1 MNPEEIIQAY
11 ENGKRELEPLLEK
24 MGWKSWLGVAELGL
38 VLQSDIVTFLQDKL
52 SPAESKVLDLVKK
65 RIAGEIDLDSIEEAL
80 VVARTPETR
89 DLALEGRLRME
100 RGLVHF
106 ENGQIEDAR
115 DDLTW
120 AETRLKSVAKAS
132 RDHDISLLNKAAFH
146 ISIDEPMMALHVHGE
161 ISRKSGHAN
170 ETIAISRIQAARIHL
185 AFGHI
190 FDAARCAFNAH
201 AHAMIAKQIELAVE
215 SGAIFV
221 EISSGFISDEAEK
234 FADQIAEA
242 KPLSAGEAAPIL
254 QVHPEDVF
262 GVLEWCIENTTEGY
276 TGQERPDLRALVML
290 AKRLDR
296 TELFTDL
303 LSSPQEVEDALLAAL
318 CASICEGDSAKIWTE
333 RVSEIMTLK
342 EV

>member
-1 MNPEEIIQAY
+1 MNPEEIIHAF
-11 ENGKRELEPLLEK
+11 ENGERELEPLLEK

-38 VLQSDIVTFLQDKL
+38 IMDSDIVTFLEEKL

-65 RIAGEIDLDSIEEAL
+65 RIAGEINLDSIEEAL
-80 VVARTPETR
+80 VVARKPETR

-106 ENGQIEDAR
+106 ENGQIEEAR

-146 ISIDEPMMALHVHGE
+146 LSIDEPMMALHVHGE

-170 ETIAISRIQAARIHL
+170 ETLAISRIQAARIHL
-185 AFGHI
+185 AFGHV

-221 EISSGFISDEAEK
+221 EISSGFINDEAEK
-234 FADQIAEA
+234 FADQVAES
-242 KPLSAGEAAPIL
+242 KPLSAGETAPTL
-254 QVHPEDVF
+254 QVHPDDVF
-262 GVLEWCIENTTEGY
+262 GVLEWCIENTKEGY
-276 TGQERPDLRALVML
+276 SGEERPDLRALVML
-290 AKRLDR
+290 TKRLDR
-296 TELFTDL
+296 QDLFADL
-303 LSSPQEVEDALLAAL
+303 LSSPSEVEDALLAAL
-318 CASICEGDSAKIWTE
+318 CASISEGDASTMWTE
-333 RVSEIMTLK
+333 RVTEIMTLK
-342 EV
+342 DV

>member
-11 ENGKRELEPLLEK
+11 ENGERELEPLLEK

>member
-1 MNPEEIIQAY
+1 MNPEEIIHAY
-11 ENGKRELEPLLEK
+11 ENGERELEPLLEK

-38 VLQSDIVTFLQDKL
+38 IMQSEIVTFLQDKL
-52 SPAESKVLDLVKK
+52 TPAESKVLELVKK
-65 RIAGEIDLDSIEEAL
+65 RIAGEIDLNSIEKAL
-80 VVARTPETR
+80 EIARSPDTR

-106 ENGQIEDAR
+106 ENGQIEEAR

-146 ISIDEPMMALHVHGE
+146 LSIDEPMMALHVHGE

-170 ETIAISRIQAARIHL
+170 ETIAISRIQASRIHL
-185 AFGHI
+185 AFGHL

-221 EISSGFISDEAEK
+221 EISSGFINEDAEK
-234 FADQIAEA
+234 FADQVAES
-242 KPLSAGEAAPIL
+242 KPLSAGETAPIL
-254 QVHPEDVF
+254 QVHPDDIF
-262 GVLEWCIENTTEGY
+262 GVLEWCIENTQDGY
-276 TGQERPDLRALVML
+276 SGEERPDLRALVML
-290 AKRLDR
+290 AKRLDKP
-296 TELFTDL
+296 ELFADL
-303 LSSPQEVEDALLAAL
+303 LSSPSEVDDALLAAL
-318 CASICEGDSAKIWTE
+318 CASISEGDSATIWTD
-333 RVSEIMTLK
+333 RVTEIMTLK
-342 EV
+342 DV

>member
-11 ENGKRELEPLLEK
+11 ENGERELEPLLEK

-38 VLQSDIVTFLQDKL
+38 VLQSDIVTFLEDKL
-52 SPAESKVLDLVKK
+52 TPAESKVLDLVKM
-65 RIAGEIDLDSIEEAL
+65 RIAGEIDLDSIEGAL

-262 GVLEWCIENTTEGY
+262 GVLEWCIENTIEGY
-276 TGQERPDLRALVML
+276 TGEERPDLRALVML

-318 CASICEGDSAKIWTE
+318 CASICEGDAAKIWTD

>member
-11 ENGKRELEPLLEK
+11 ENGERELEPLLEK

-38 VLQSDIVTFLQDKL
+38 VLQSDIVTFLEDKL
-52 SPAESKVLDLVKK
+52 TPAESKVLDLVKM
-65 RIAGEIDLDSIEEAL
+65 RIAGEIDLDSIEDAL

-106 ENGQIEDAR
+106 EKGQIEDAR

-262 GVLEWCIENTTEGY
+262 GVLEWCIENTIEGY
-276 TGQERPDLRALVML
+276 TGEERPDLRALVML

-318 CASICEGDSAKIWTE
+318 CASICEGDAAKIWTD

>member
-11 ENGKRELEPLLEK
+11 ENGERELEPLLEK

-38 VLQSDIVTFLQDKL
+38 VLQSDIVTFLEDKL
-52 SPAESKVLDLVKK
+52 TPAESKVLDLVKM

-262 GVLEWCIENTTEGY
+262 GVLEWCIENTIEGY
-276 TGQERPDLRALVML
+276 TGEERPDLRALVML

-318 CASICEGDSAKIWTE
+318 CASICEGDAAKIWTD

>member
-11 ENGKRELEPLLEK
+11 ENGERELEPLLEK

-38 VLQSDIVTFLQDKL
+38 VLQSDIVTFLEDKL
-52 SPAESKVLDLVKK
+52 TPAESKVLDLVKM
-65 RIAGEIDLDSIEEAL
+65 RIAGEIDLDSIESAL

-242 KPLSAGEAAPIL
+242 KPLSAGEAAPSL

-276 TGQERPDLRALVML
+276 YGEERPDLRTLVML
-290 AKRLDR
+290 AKRLEK
-296 TELFTDL
+296 TELFSEL
-303 LSSPQEVEDALLAAL
+303 LSAPNEVEDALLAAL
-318 CASICEGDSAKIWTE
+318 CASISEGEQAKVWTE
-333 RVSEIMTLK
+333 RVTEIMTLK

>member
-11 ENGKRELEPLLEK
+11 ENGERELEPLLEK

-38 VLQSDIVTFLQDKL
+38 VLQSDIVTFLEDKL
-52 SPAESKVLDLVKK
+52 TPAESKVLDLVKM
-65 RIAGEIDLDSIEEAL
+65 RIAGEIDLDSIERAL

-262 GVLEWCIENTTEGY
+262 GVLEWCIENTIEGY
-276 TGQERPDLRALVML
+276 TGEERPDLRALVML

-318 CASICEGDSAKIWTE
+318 CASICEGDAAKIWTD

>member
-11 ENGKRELEPLLEK
+11 ENGERELEPLLDK

-38 VLQSDIVTFLQDKL
+38 VLQSDIVAFLEDKL
-52 SPAESKVLDLVKK
+52 TPAESKVLDLVKK

-106 ENGQIEDAR
+106 ENGQIENAR

-170 ETIAISRIQAARIHL
+170 ETIAISRMQAARIHL
-185 AFGHI
+185 AFGHM

-201 AHAMIAKQIELAVE
+201 AHAMIAKQVGLAVE

-221 EISSGFISDEAEK
+221 EISSGFVSDEAEK

-242 KPLSAGEAAPIL
+242 KPLSAGESAPIL
-254 QVHPEDVF
+254 QVHSEDVF
-262 GVLEWCIENTTEGY
+262 GVLEWCIENTKEGY
-276 TGQERPDLRALVML
+276 SGEERPDLRALVML
-290 AKRLDR
+290 AKRLER
-296 TELFTDL
+296 TELFADL

-318 CASICEGDSAKIWTE
+318 CASISEGDTANIWTG
-333 RVSEIMTLK
+333 RVTEIMTLK

>member
-11 ENGKRELEPLLEK
+11 ENGERELEPLLEK

-38 VLQSDIVTFLQDKL
+38 VLQSDIVTFLEDKL
-52 SPAESKVLDLVKK
+52 TPAESKVLDLVKM
-65 RIAGEIDLDSIEEAL
+65 RIAGEIDLDSIESAL

-215 SGAIFV
+215 SGFIFV

-262 GVLEWCIENTTEGY
+262 GVLEWCIENTIEGY
-276 TGQERPDLRALVML
+276 TGEERPDPC
-290 AKRLDR
+290 
-296 TELFTDL
+296 EL
-303 LSSPQEVEDALLAAL
+303 
-318 CASICEGDSAKIWTE
+318 W
-333 RVSEIMTLK
+333 
-342 EV
+342 

>member
-11 ENGKRELEPLLEK
+11 ENGERELEPLLDK

-38 VLQSDIVTFLQDKL
+38 VLKSDIVAFLEDKL
-52 SPAESKVLDLVKK
+52 TPAESKVLDLVKK
-65 RIAGEIDLDSIEEAL
+65 RIAGEIDLDSIEGAL
-80 VVARTPETR
+80 VVARNPETR

-106 ENGQIEDAR
+106 ENGQIENAR

-170 ETIAISRIQAARIHL
+170 ETIAISRMQAARIHL
-185 AFGHI
+185 AFGHM

-201 AHAMIAKQIELAVE
+201 AHAMIAKQVGLAVE

-221 EISSGFISDEAEK
+221 EISSGFVSDEAEK

-242 KPLSAGEAAPIL
+242 KPLSAGESAPIL
-254 QVHPEDVF
+254 QVHSEDVF
-262 GVLEWCIENTTEGY
+262 GVLEWCIENTKEGY
-276 TGQERPDLRALVML
+276 SGEERPDLRALVML
-290 AKRLDR
+290 AKRLER
-296 TELFTDL
+296 TELFADL
-303 LSSPQEVEDALLAAL
+303 LSSPQEVDDALLAAL
-318 CASICEGDSAKIWTE
+318 CASISEGDTANIWTG
-333 RVSEIMTLK
+333 RVTEIMTLK

>member
-11 ENGKRELEPLLEK
+11 ENGERELEPLLEK

-38 VLQSDIVTFLQDKL
+38 VLQSDIVTFLEDKL
-52 SPAESKVLDLVKK
+52 TPAESKVLDLVKK
-65 RIAGEIDLDSIEEAL
+65 RIAGEIDIDSIEDAL

-262 GVLEWCIENTTEGY
+262 GVLEWCIENTIEGY
-276 TGQERPDLRALVML
+276 TGEERPDLRALVML

-318 CASICEGDSAKIWTE
+318 CASICEGDAAKIWTD

>member
-11 ENGKRELEPLLEK
+11 ENGERELEPLLEK

-38 VLQSDIVTFLQDKL
+38 VLQSDIVAFLQDKL

-262 GVLEWCIENTTEGY
+262 GVLEWCIENTIEGY

>member
-1 MNPEEIIQAY
+1 MNPEEIIHAF
-11 ENGKRELEPLLEK
+11 ENGERELEPLLEK

-38 VLQSDIVTFLQDKL
+38 IMDSDIVTFLEEKL

-65 RIAGEIDLDSIEEAL
+65 RIAGEINLDSIEEAL
-80 VVARTPETR
+80 VVARKPETR

-106 ENGQIEDAR
+106 ENGQIEEAR

-146 ISIDEPMMALHVHGE
+146 LSIDEPMMALHVHGE

-170 ETIAISRIQAARIHL
+170 ETLAISRIQAARIHL
-185 AFGHI
+185 AFGHV

-221 EISSGFISDEAEK
+221 EISSGFINEEAEK
-234 FADQIAEA
+234 FADQVAES
-242 KPLSAGEAAPIL
+242 KPLSAGETAPTL
-254 QVHPEDVF
+254 QVHPDDVF
-262 GVLEWCIENTTEGY
+262 GVLEWCIENTKEGY
-276 TGQERPDLRALVML
+276 SGEERPDLRALVML
-290 AKRLDR
+290 TKRLDR
-296 TELFTDL
+296 QDLFADL
-303 LSSPQEVEDALLAAL
+303 LSSPSEVEDALLAAL
-318 CASICEGDSAKIWTE
+318 CASISEGDASTMWTE
-333 RVSEIMTLK
+333 RVTEIMTLK
-342 EV
+342 DV

>member
-11 ENGKRELEPLLEK
+11 ENGERELEPLLEK

-38 VLQSDIVTFLQDKL
+38 VLQSDIVTFLEDKL
-52 SPAESKVLDLVKK
+52 TPAESKVLDLVKM
-65 RIAGEIDLDSIEEAL
+65 RIAGEIDLDSIESAL

-262 GVLEWCIENTTEGY
+262 GVLEWCIENTIEGY
-276 TGQERPDLRALVML
+276 TGEERPDLRALVML

-318 CASICEGDSAKIWTE
+318 CASICEGDAAKIWTD

>member
-11 ENGKRELEPLLEK
+11 ENGERELEPLLDK

-38 VLQSDIVTFLQDKL
+38 VLQSDIVAFLEDKL
-52 SPAESKVLDLVKK
+52 TPAESKVLDLVKK

-80 VVARTPETR
+80 VVARNPETR

-106 ENGQIEDAR
+106 ENGQIENAR

-170 ETIAISRIQAARIHL
+170 ETIAISRMQAARIHL
-185 AFGHI
+185 AFGHM

-201 AHAMIAKQIELAVE
+201 AHAMIAKQVGLAVE

-221 EISSGFISDEAEK
+221 EISSGFVSDEAEK

-242 KPLSAGEAAPIL
+242 KPLSAGESAPIL
-254 QVHPEDVF
+254 QVHSEDVF
-262 GVLEWCIENTTEGY
+262 GVLEWCIENTKEGY
-276 TGQERPDLRALVML
+276 SGEERPDLRALVML
-290 AKRLDR
+290 AKRLER
-296 TELFTDL
+296 TELFADL

-318 CASICEGDSAKIWTE
+318 CASISEGDTANIWTG
-333 RVSEIMTLK
+333 RVTEIMTLK

>member
-11 ENGKRELEPLLEK
+11 ENGERELEPLLEK

-38 VLQSDIVTFLQDKL
+38 VLQSDIVTFLEDKL
-52 SPAESKVLDLVKK
+52 TPAESKVLDLVKM
-65 RIAGEIDLDSIEEAL
+65 RIAGEIDLDSIESAL

-276 TGQERPDLRALVML
+276 TGEERPDLRALVML

-318 CASICEGDSAKIWTE
+318 CASICEGDAAKIWTD

>member
-11 ENGKRELEPLLEK
+11 ENGERELEPLLEK

-38 VLQSDIVTFLQDKL
+38 VLQSDIVTFLEDKL
-52 SPAESKVLDLVKK
+52 TPAESKVLDLVKM
-65 RIAGEIDLDSIEEAL
+65 RIAGEIDLDSIERAL

-242 KPLSAGEAAPIL
+242 KPLSAGEAAPTL

-262 GVLEWCIENTTEGY
+262 GVLEWCIENTIEGY
-276 TGQERPDLRALVML
+276 TGEERPDLRALVML

-318 CASICEGDSAKIWTE
+318 CASICEGDAAKIWTD

>member
-11 ENGKRELEPLLEK
+11 ENGERELEPLLEK

-38 VLQSDIVTFLQDKL
+38 VLQSDIVTFLEDKL
-52 SPAESKVLDLVKK
+52 TPAESKVLDLVKK
-65 RIAGEIDLDSIEEAL
+65 RIAGEIDLDSIEDAL

-234 FADQIAEA
+234 FADQITEA

-262 GVLEWCIENTTEGY
+262 GVLEWCIENTIEGY
-276 TGQERPDLRALVML
+276 TGEERPDLRALVML

-318 CASICEGDSAKIWTE
+318 CASICEGDAAKIWTD

>member
-11 ENGKRELEPLLEK
+11 ENGERELEPLLEK

-38 VLQSDIVTFLQDKL
+38 VLQSDIVTFLEDKL
-52 SPAESKVLDLVKK
+52 TPAESKVLDLVKK
-65 RIAGEIDLDSIEEAL
+65 RIAGEIDLDSIEDAL

-262 GVLEWCIENTTEGY
+262 GVLEWCIENTIEGY
-276 TGQERPDLRALVML
+276 TGEERPDLRALVML

-318 CASICEGDSAKIWTE
+318 CASICEGDAAKIWTD

>member
-1 MNPEEIIQAY
+1 VNPEEIIQAY
-11 ENGKRELEPLLEK
+11 ENGERELEPLLDK

-38 VLQSDIVTFLQDKL
+38 VLQSDIVAFLEDKL
-52 SPAESKVLDLVKK
+52 TPAESKVLDLVKK
-65 RIAGEIDLDSIEEAL
+65 RIAGEIDLDSIEGAL
-80 VVARTPETR
+80 VVARNPETR

-106 ENGQIEDAR
+106 EKGQIEDAR

>member
-1 MNPEEIIQAY
+1 MNPEEIIHAF
-11 ENGKRELEPLLEK
+11 ENGERELEPLLEK
-24 MGWKSWLGVAELGL
+24 MGWTSWLGIAELGL
-38 VLQSDIVTFLQDKL
+38 VLQSDIVAFLEDKL
-52 SPAESKVLDLVKK
+52 SPAESKVLELVKK

-80 VVARTPETR
+80 AIARTPETR

-106 ENGQIEDAR
+106 ENGKIEDAR

-146 ISIDEPMMALHVHGE
+146 LSIDEPMMALHVHGE

-170 ETIAISRIQAARIHL
+170 ETIAISRIQASRIHL

-221 EISSGFISDEAEK
+221 EISSGFISKDAEK
-234 FADQIAEA
+234 FADQVTKS
-242 KPLSAGEAAPIL
+242 KPLSAGETAPVL
-254 QVHPEDVF
+254 QVHPDDVY
-262 GVLEWCIENTTEGY
+262 GVLEWCIENTQDGY
-276 TGQERPDLRALVML
+276 SGEERPDLRALVML
-290 AKRLDR
+290 AKRLDKP
-296 TELFTDL
+296 EMFADL
-303 LSSPQEVEDALLAAL
+303 LSSPSEVDDAHLAAL
-318 CASICEGDSAKIWTE
+318 CASISEGDSATIWTD
-333 RVSEIMTLK
+333 RVTEIMTLK
-342 EV
+342 DI

>member
-11 ENGKRELEPLLEK
+11 ENGERELEPLLEK

-38 VLQSDIVTFLQDKL
+38 VLQSDIVTFLEDKL
-52 SPAESKVLDLVKK
+52 TPAESKVLDLVKK
-65 RIAGEIDLDSIEEAL
+65 RIAGEIDLDSIENAL

-234 FADQIAEA
+234 FADQITEA

-262 GVLEWCIENTTEGY
+262 GVLEWCIENTIEGY
-276 TGQERPDLRALVML
+276 TGEERPDLRALVML

-318 CASICEGDSAKIWTE
+318 CASICEGDAAKIWTD

>member
-1 MNPEEIIQAY
+1 VNPEEIIQAY
-11 ENGKRELEPLLEK
+11 ENGERELEPLLEK

-38 VLQSDIVTFLQDKL
+38 VLQSDIVAFLQDKL

-262 GVLEWCIENTTEGY
+262 GVLEWCIENTIEGY

>member
-1 MNPEEIIQAY
+1 VNPEEIIQAY
-11 ENGKRELEPLLEK
+11 ENGERELEPLLEK

-262 GVLEWCIENTTEGY
+262 GVLEWCIENTIEGY